1 VGKKAFVVSP
11 QAWGKMFISKHHYAL
26 ELARLGY
33 EVFFVNPPKE
43 NKLGGRPNI
52 KIEVTEYKNLL
63 TVNHTLFFSNY
74 LKFHL
79 PFLHNVFI
87 FIQRWLLL
95 KKIGKPDLI
104 LSFDLTNN
112 FPLKGIACKKIFFA
126 ADEPRAVQ
134 NFVSARNAD
143 LIVSVS
149 QHILDLY
156 QKYFPKTKKLL
167 INHGLS
173 EEFLNIPKD
182 LPKKYDRINIGL
194 SGNFLF
200 NDIDYPVL
208 LQIVLENPEVKFHFY
223 GNHSTK
229 SNIGADSSKANLE
242 YLEQIKQST
251 NCIFHG
257 VLGKRELALELN
269 QMDGFLICYDPE
281 KGQSSGSNSHKILE
295 FLSTGKVIFSSHFS
309 YYVGTE
315 LFLMNLRNQSNSVL
329 ISEFKQ
335 GIMDFQNS
343 NSLYNIAKRKEF
355 AMEQSYVSNLS
366 KIFSV
371 ISSLPLCAES

>member
-1 VGKKAFVVSP
+1 MGKKAIVVSP
-11 QAWGKMFISKHHYAL
+11 QSWGKMFISKHHYAL
-26 ELARLGY
+26 ELSKLGY

-43 NKLGGRPNI
+43 NKLGGLPQI
-52 KIEVTEYKNLL
+52 KIEATEYENLV

-79 PFLHNVFI
+79 PFLHHIFI

-112 FPLKGIACKKIFFA
+112 FPLKGLVCKKIFFA
-126 ADEPRAVQ
+126 ADEPRAQQ

-156 QKYFPKTKKLL
+156 EKQLPKAKKLL

-182 LPKKYDRINIGL
+182 LPRKYDGINIGL

-200 NDIDYPVL
+200 NDIDYPIL
-208 LQIVLENPEVKFHFY
+208 LQIVVENPEVKFHFY
-223 GNHSTK
+223 GNHSTE
-229 SNIGADSSKANLE
+229 SNIGADSSKANLD
-242 YLEQIKQST
+242 YLQQIKHST
-251 NCIFHG
+251 NCIFYG

-269 QMDGFLICYDPE
+269 QMDAFLICYDPQ
-281 KGQSSGSNSHKILE
+281 KAQSSGSNSHKILE

-309 YYVGTE
+309 YYEGTD
-315 LFLMNLRNQSNSVL
+315 LFYVNQRNDENIIISNRIKSDILQLSKINAPQL
-329 ISEFKQ
+329 IK
-335 GIMDFQNS
+335 I
-343 NSLYNIAKRKEF
+343 RKEF
-355 AMEQSYVSNLS
+355 AQKHTYTQNLDN
-366 KIFSV
+366 IFSF
-371 ISSLPLCAES
+371 SNCC

>member
-1 VGKKAFVVSP
+1 MYSNKKSGLGKKAIVVSP
-11 QAWGKMFISKHHYAL
+11 QSWGKMFISKHHYAV
-26 ELARLGY
+26 ELSKLGY

-43 NKLGGRPNI
+43 NKLGGLPRI
-52 KIEVTEYKNLL
+52 KIEETEYENLV

-79 PFLHNVFI
+79 PFLHHILI

-95 KKIGKPDLI
+95 KKIGKPDII

-112 FPLKGIACKKIFFA
+112 FSLKGLVCKKIFFA
-126 ADEPRAVQ
+126 ADEPRAEQ

-156 QKYFPKTKKLL
+156 QKYFPETKKLL

-182 LPKKYDRINIGL
+182 LPKKYNGINIGL

-208 LQIVLENPEVKFHFY
+208 LQIVEENPDVKFHFY
-223 GNHSTK
+223 GNHSTA
-229 SNIGADSSKANLE
+229 SNIGTDSSKANLD
-242 YLEQIKQST
+242 YLEQIKNRS
-251 NCIFHG
+251 NSVFHG
-257 VLGKRELALELN
+257 VLCKRELALELN
-269 QMDGFLICYDPE
+269 QMDAFLICYDPK

-309 YYVGTE
+309 YYEGTD
-315 LFLMNLRNQSNSVL
+315 LFVMNTSRV
-329 ISEFKQ
+329 
-335 GIMDFQNS
+335 D
-343 NSLYNIAKRKEF
+343 NSLLIKLFHDGIYSLNEINNSYRQDCRKSFSQEN
-355 AMEQSYVSNLS
+355 SYDQNLV
-366 KIFSV
+366 KI
-371 ISSLPLCAES
+371 IS

>member
-1 VGKKAFVVSP
+1 VYSNKKSGMGKKAIVVSP
-11 QAWGKMFISKHHYAL
+11 QSWGKMFISKHHYAL
-26 ELARLGY
+26 ELSKLGF

-43 NKLGGRPNI
+43 NKLGGLPRI
-52 KIEVTEYKNLL
+52 KIEATEYENLV

-79 PFLHNVFI
+79 PFLHHILI

-95 KKIGKPDLI
+95 KKIGKPDII

-112 FPLKGIACKKIFFA
+112 FPLKSLACKKIFFA
-126 ADEPRAVQ
+126 ADEPRAEQ
-134 NFVSARNAD
+134 NYVSARNAD

-156 QKYFPKTKKLL
+156 QKYFPETKKLL

-182 LPKKYDRINIGL
+182 LPKKYNGINIGL

-208 LQIVLENPEVKFHFY
+208 LQIVEENPDVKFHFY
-223 GNHSTK
+223 GNHSTA
-229 SNIGADSSKANLE
+229 SNIGTDSSKANLD
-242 YLEQIKQST
+242 YLEQIKNRS
-251 NCIFHG
+251 NSVFHG
-257 VLGKRELALELN
+257 VLCKRELALELN
-269 QMDGFLICYDPE
+269 QMDAFLICYDPQ

-309 YYVGTE
+309 YYEGTD
-315 LFLMNLRNQSNSVL
+315 LFVMNTSRVDNTLLIGLFQEGISALNQFNNSHL
-329 ISEFKQ
+329 
-335 GIMDFQNS
+335 
-343 NSLYNIAKRKEF
+343 KEGR
-355 AMEQSYVSNLS
+355 M
-366 KIFSV
+366 IFSQENSYDQNLLKI
-371 ISSLPLCAES
+371 IS

>member
-1 VGKKAFVVSP
+1 MYSNKKSALGKKAIVVSP
-11 QAWGKMFISKHHYAL
+11 QSWGKMFISKHHYAV
-26 ELARLGY
+26 ELSKLGY

-43 NKLGGRPNI
+43 NKLGGLPHI
-52 KIEVTEYKNLL
+52 KIEATEYENLV

-74 LKFHL
+74 FKFHL
-79 PFLHNVFI
+79 PFIHHILI

-112 FPLKGIACKKIFFA
+112 FPLKGLACKKIFFA
-126 ADEPRAVQ
+126 ADEPRAQ
-134 NFVSARNAD
+134 HNFVSARNAD

-156 QKYFPKTKKLL
+156 EKYFPKTKKIL

-182 LPKKYDRINIGL
+182 LPKKYDGINVGL

-200 NDIDYPVL
+200 NDIDYPIL
-208 LQIVLENPEVKFHFY
+208 LQIVEENPEVKFHFY

-242 YLEQIKQST
+242 YLEQIKLNA

-269 QMDGFLICYDPE
+269 QMDAFLICYDPH

-309 YYVGTE
+309 YYEGTD
-315 LFLMNLRNQSNSVL
+315 LFVMNTSR
-329 ISEFKQ
+329 E
-335 GIMDFQNS
+335 D
-343 NSLYNIAKRKEF
+343 NSLLVKLFHEGISTLNQINNSHRQEARMVF
-355 AMEQSYVSNLS
+355 SQDNSYDQNLI
-366 KIFSV
+366 KI
-371 ISSLPLCAES
+371 IS

>member
-1 VGKKAFVVSP
+1 MGKKAIVVSP
-11 QAWGKMFISKHHYAL
+11 QSWGKMFVSKHHYAV
-26 ELARLGY
+26 ELSKLGY
-33 EVFFVNPPKE
+33 DVFFVNPPKE
-43 NKLGGRPNI
+43 NKLGGLPQI
-52 KIEVTEYKNLL
+52 KIEATEYENLV
-63 TVNHTLFFSNY
+63 TVNHVLFFSNY

-79 PFLHNVFI
+79 PFLHHSLI

-126 ADEPRAVQ
+126 ADEPRAEQ

-156 QKYFPKTKKLL
+156 EKYFPKTKKLL

-173 EEFLNIPKD
+173 EDFLNIPKD
-182 LPKKYDRINIGL
+182 LPKKYDGINIGL

-200 NDIDYPVL
+200 NDIDYNVL
-208 LQIVLENPEVKFHFY
+208 FKIVVENPEVKFHFY
-223 GNHSTK
+223 GNYSTE
-229 SNIGADSSKANLE
+229 SNIGADSSKANLD
-242 YLEQIKQST
+242 YLEQITCSN

-269 QMDGFLICYDPE
+269 QMEAFLICYDPQ

-295 FLSTGKVIFSSHFS
+295 FLSTGRVIFSNYFS
-309 YYVGTE
+309 YYDNTD
-315 LFLMNLRNQSNSVL
+315 LFIVNGKYENNSTISSRFNSEVTKLSVYNSCKLMKLRVEYSQNHTYIKNLKHIL
-329 ISEFKQ
+329 K
-335 GIMDFQNS
+335 
-343 NSLYNIAKRKEF
+343 Y
-355 AMEQSYVSNLS
+355 S
-366 KIFSV
+366 KILQSCV
-371 ISSLPLCAES
+371 E

>member
-1 VGKKAFVVSP
+1 MYSNKKSGLGKKAIVVSP
-11 QAWGKMFISKHHYAL
+11 QSWGKMFISKHHYAI
-26 ELARLGY
+26 ELSKLGY
-33 EVFFVNPPKE
+33 HVFFVNPPKE
-43 NKLGGRPNI
+43 NNLGGLPDI
-52 KIEVTEYKNLL
+52 KIEATEYSNLVI
-63 TVNHTLFFSNY
+63 VNHTLFFSKY
-74 LKFHL
+74 FKFHL
-79 PFLHNVFI
+79 PFIHHILI

-112 FPLKGIACKKIFFA
+112 FPFKGLACKKIFFA
-126 ADEPRAVQ
+126 ADEPRAIQ

-156 QKYFPKTKKLL
+156 KRDFPNTKKLL

-182 LPKKYDRINIGL
+182 LPKKYEGINIGL

-200 NDIDYPVL
+200 NDIDYPIL
-208 LQIVLENPEVKFHFY
+208 ILIILEYPEVKFHFY
-223 GNHSTK
+223 GNYSTV
-229 SNIGADSSKANLE
+229 SNISSDSSKANLDF
-242 YLEQIKQST
+242 LQQLKQST

-269 QMDGFLICYDPE
+269 QMDAFLICYDPQ

-295 FLSTGKVIFSSHFS
+295 FLSTGKVIISSHFS
-309 YYVGTE
+309 YYEGTD
-315 LFLMNLRNQSNSVL
+315 LFVMNTSRVDNFLL
-329 ISEFKQ
+329 IKLFHEGISEIIQNNNNSRQEGRMVFSQ
-335 GIMDFQNS
+335 GNS
-343 NSLYNIAKRKEF
+343 YDK
-355 AMEQSYVSNLS
+355 NLL
-366 KIFSV
+366 KI
-371 ISSLPLCAES
+371 IS

>member
-1 VGKKAFVVSP
+1 VYSNKKSGLGKKAIVVSP
-11 QAWGKMFISKHHYAL
+11 QSWGKMFISKHHYAI
-26 ELARLGY
+26 ELSKLGY
-33 EVFFVNPPKE
+33 HVFFVNPPKE
-43 NKLGGRPNI
+43 NNLGGLPDI
-52 KIEVTEYKNLL
+52 KIEATEYSNLVI
-63 TVNHTLFFSNY
+63 VNHTLFFSKY
-74 LKFHL
+74 FKFHL
-79 PFLHNVFI
+79 PFIHHILI

-112 FPLKGIACKKIFFA
+112 FPFKGLACKKIFFA
-126 ADEPRAVQ
+126 ADEPRAIQ

-156 QKYFPKTKKLL
+156 KRDFPNTKKLL

-182 LPKKYDRINIGL
+182 LPKKYEGINIGL

-200 NDIDYPVL
+200 NDIDYPIL
-208 LQIVLENPEVKFHFY
+208 ILIILEYPEVKFHFY
-223 GNHSTK
+223 GNYSTV
-229 SNIGADSSKANLE
+229 SNISSDSSKANLDF
-242 YLEQIKQST
+242 LQQLKQST

-269 QMDGFLICYDPE
+269 QMDAFLICYDPQ

-295 FLSTGKVIFSSHFS
+295 FLSTGKVIISSHFS
-309 YYVGTE
+309 YYEGTD
-315 LFLMNLRNQSNSVL
+315 LFVMNTSRVDNFLL
-329 ISEFKQ
+329 IKLFHEGISEIIQNNNNSRQEGRMVFSQ
-335 GIMDFQNS
+335 GNS
-343 NSLYNIAKRKEF
+343 YDK
-355 AMEQSYVSNLS
+355 NLL
-366 KIFSV
+366 KI
-371 ISSLPLCAES
+371 IS

>member
-1 VGKKAFVVSP
+1 MSTINLKKAIVVSP
-11 QAWGKMFISKHHYAL
+11 QAWGKMFISKHHYAV
-26 ELARLGY
+26 ELSKLGY

-43 NKLGGRPNI
+43 KKLGGLPQI
-52 KIEVTEYKNLL
+52 KIEATEYKNLF

-79 PFLHNVFI
+79 SFLHHIFI
-87 FIQRWLLL
+87 FIQRWVLL

-112 FPLKGIACKKIFFA
+112 FPLKGLACKKIFFA
-126 ADEPRAVQ
+126 ADEPRAEQ

-156 QKYFPKTKKLL
+156 EKCFHQTKKLL

-182 LPKKYDRINIGL
+182 LPKKYDGINIGL

-200 NDIDYPVL
+200 NDIDYPIL
-208 LQIVLENPEVKFHFY
+208 LQIAVENPEVKFHFY
-223 GNHSTK
+223 GNYSK
-229 SNIGADSSKANLE
+229 YSNISADSSKTNLN
-242 YLEQIKQST
+242 YLEQIKLCT
-251 NCIFHG
+251 NCILHG
-257 VLGKRELALELN
+257 VLGKRDLALELN
-269 QMDGFLICYDPE
+269 QMDAFLICYDPK

-295 FLSTGKVIFSSHFS
+295 FLSSGKVIFSSHFS
-309 YYVGTE
+309 YYEGTD
-315 LFLMNLRNQSNSVL
+315 LFVMNPSK
-329 ISEFKQ
+329 E
-335 GIMDFQNS
+335 D
-343 NSLYNIAKRKEF
+343 NSLLIKLLHEGISDLNQMNNFLRQDARKVFSQEN
-355 AMEQSYVSNLS
+355 SYDHNLL
-366 KIFSV
+366 KI
-371 ISSLPLCAES
+371 IS

>member
-1 VGKKAFVVSP
+1 LGKKAIVVSP
-11 QAWGKMFISKHHYAL
+11 QSWGKMFISKHHYAV
-26 ELARLGY
+26 ELSKLGY
-33 EVFFVNPPKE
+33 EVFFVNPPNE
-43 NKLGGRPNI
+43 NKLGGLPQI
-52 KIEVTEYKNLL
+52 KIEATEYKNLV

-79 PFLHNVFI
+79 PFLHHILI

-112 FPLKGIACKKIFFA
+112 FPLKGLECKKIFFA
-126 ADEPRAVQ
+126 ADEPRAEQ

-156 QKYFPKTKKLL
+156 EKYYPKTKKLL

-182 LPKKYDRINIGL
+182 LPKKYDGINIGL

-200 NDIDYPVL
+200 NDIDYPIL
-208 LQIVLENPEVKFHFY
+208 LQIVEEYPEVKFHFY
-223 GNHSTK
+223 GNHSTE
-229 SNIGADSSKANLE
+229 SNIGADSSQRNIE
-242 YLEQIKQST
+242 YLTQIIRNS

-257 VLGKRELALELN
+257 ILGKRELALELN
-269 QMDGFLICYDPE
+269 QMDGFLICYDPQ

-295 FLSTGKVIFSSHFS
+295 FLSTGKVIFSSNFS
-309 YYVGTE
+309 FYEGTD
-315 LFLMNLRNQSNSVL
+315 LFVINSSNEDNSVL
-329 ISEFKQ
+329 VKFLHEKISDIDELNNEHIREARRLFSLENSY
-335 GIMDFQNS
+335 DQN
-343 NSLYNIAKRKEF
+343 L
-355 AMEQSYVSNLS
+355 V
-366 KIFSV
+366 KI
-371 ISSLPLCAES
+371 IS

>member
-1 VGKKAFVVSP
+1 MYSNKKSGMGKKAIVVSP
-11 QAWGKMFISKHHYAL
+11 QSWGKMFISKHHYAL
-26 ELARLGY
+26 ELSKLGF

-43 NKLGGRPNI
+43 NKLGGLPRI
-52 KIEVTEYKNLL
+52 KIEATEYENLV

-79 PFLHNVFI
+79 PFLHHILI

-95 KKIGKPDLI
+95 KKIGKPDII

-112 FPLKGIACKKIFFA
+112 FPLKSLACKKIFFA
-126 ADEPRAVQ
+126 ADEPRAEQ
-134 NFVSARNAD
+134 NYVSARNAD

-156 QKYFPKTKKLL
+156 QKYFPETKKLL

-182 LPKKYDRINIGL
+182 LPKKYNGINIGL

-208 LQIVLENPEVKFHFY
+208 LQIVEENPDVKFHFY
-223 GNHSTK
+223 GNHSTA
-229 SNIGADSSKANLE
+229 SNIGTDSSKANLD
-242 YLEQIKQST
+242 YLEQIKNRS
-251 NCIFHG
+251 NSVFHG
-257 VLGKRELALELN
+257 VLCKRELALELN
-269 QMDGFLICYDPE
+269 QMDAFLICYDPQ

-309 YYVGTE
+309 YYEGTD
-315 LFLMNLRNQSNSVL
+315 LFVMNTSRVDNTLLIGLFQEGISALNQFNNSHL
-329 ISEFKQ
+329 
-335 GIMDFQNS
+335 
-343 NSLYNIAKRKEF
+343 KEGR
-355 AMEQSYVSNLS
+355 M
-366 KIFSV
+366 IFSQENSYDQNLLKI
-371 ISSLPLCAES
+371 IS

>member
-1 VGKKAFVVSP
+1 MPGLGKKAIVVSP
-11 QAWGKMFISKHHYAL
+11 QSWGKMFISKHHFAV
-26 ELARLGY
+26 ELSKLGY
-33 EVFFVNPPKE
+33 EVFFLNPPKE
-43 NKLGGRPNI
+43 NKLGGLPQI
-52 KIEVTEYKNLL
+52 KIEATEYENLV

-74 LKFHL
+74 FKFHL
-79 PFLHNVFI
+79 PFFHHILI

-112 FPLKGIACKKIFFA
+112 FPLKGLVCKSIFFA
-126 ADEPRAVQ
+126 ADEPRAEQ

-156 QKYFPKTKKLL
+156 EKYLPKTKKLL

-173 EEFLNIPKD
+173 EEFLNIPQD
-182 LPKKYDRINIGL
+182 LPKKYDGINIGL

-200 NDIDYPVL
+200 NDIDYPIL
-208 LQIVLENPEVKFHFY
+208 LQIVEENPEVKFRFY
-223 GNHSTK
+223 GNHSTE
-229 SNIGADSSKANLE
+229 SNIGADSSKANLY
-242 YLEQIKQST
+242 YLEQIKRST

-269 QMDGFLICYDPE
+269 QMDAFLICYDPK

-309 YYVGTE
+309 YYEGTD
-315 LFLMNLRNQSNSVL
+315 LFVMNTSR
-329 ISEFKQ
+329 E
-335 GIMDFQNS
+335 D
-343 NSLYNIAKRKEF
+343 NSLLIKLFHEGISDLNQINNSHLQEVRMMFSQEN
-355 AMEQSYVSNLS
+355 SYDQNLV
-366 KIFSV
+366 KI
-371 ISSLPLCAES
+371 IS

>member
-1 VGKKAFVVSP
+1 MFSNNKSGLGKKAIVVSP
-11 QAWGKMFISKHHYAL
+11 QSWGKMFISKHHYAV
-26 ELARLGY
+26 ELSKLGY

-43 NKLGGRPNI
+43 NKLGGLPRI
-52 KIEVTEYKNLL
+52 KIEATEYENLV
-63 TVNHTLFFSNY
+63 TVNHKLFFSNY

-79 PFLHNVFI
+79 PFLHHILI
-87 FIQRWLLL
+87 FTQRWLLL

-112 FPLKGIACKKIFFA
+112 FPLKGLACKKIFFA
-126 ADEPRAVQ
+126 ADEPRTKQ

-156 QKYFPKTKKLL
+156 EKYFPETKKLL

-173 EEFLNIPKD
+173 AEFLNIPKD
-182 LPKKYDRINIGL
+182 LPKKYDGINVGL

-200 NDIDYPVL
+200 NDLDYPIL
-208 LQIVLENPEVKFHFY
+208 LQIVLENPEFKFHFY

-229 SNIGADSSKANLE
+229 SNIGADSSKVNLD
-242 YLEQIKQST
+242 YLEQIKLST

-269 QMDGFLICYDPE
+269 QMDAFLICYDPK

-309 YYVGTE
+309 YYEGSN
-315 LFLMNLRNQSNSVL
+315 LFVMTSSRV
-329 ISEFKQ
+329 
-335 GIMDFQNS
+335 D
-343 NSLYNIAKRKEF
+343 NSLLIDLFREGINALNQINKRRLQEGRKLFSKEN
-355 AMEQSYVSNLS
+355 SYDQNLV
-366 KIFSV
+366 KI
-371 ISSLPLCAES
+371 IS

>member
-1 VGKKAFVVSP
+1 MFSNKKTDLGRKAIVVSP
-11 QAWGKMFISKHHYAL
+11 QKWGKMFISKHHYAV
-26 ELARLGY
+26 ELSKLGY

-43 NKLGGRPNI
+43 NKIGCFPQI
-52 KIEVTEYKNLL
+52 KIEATEYKNIV

-74 LKFHL
+74 FKFHL
-79 PFLHNVFI
+79 PFLHHILI

-112 FPLKGIACKKIFFA
+112 FPLEGLACKKIFFA
-126 ADEPRAVQ
+126 ADEPRNDQ

-156 QKYFPKTKKLL
+156 EKYFPKTKKLL

-173 EEFLNIPKD
+173 EEFLNIPED
-182 LPKKYDRINIGL
+182 LPQKYKGINIGL

-200 NDIDYPVL
+200 NDIDYPIL
-208 LQIVLENPEVKFHFY
+208 LQIVEENPEVKFHFY
-223 GNHSTK
+223 GNHSTE
-229 SNIGADSSKANLE
+229 SNIGADTSKANLD
-242 YLEQIKQST
+242 YLEQIKLST

-257 VLGKRELALELN
+257 ILGKRELALELN
-269 QMDGFLICYDPE
+269 QMDAFLICYDPQ

-295 FLSTGKVIFSSHFS
+295 FLSTGKVIFSTHFS
-309 YYVGTE
+309 YYEGTD
-315 LFLMNLRNQSNSVL
+315 LLNT
-329 ISEFKQ
+329 
-335 GIMDFQNS
+335 D
-343 NSLYNIAKRKEF
+343 SLE
-355 AMEQSYVSNLS
+355 NLS
-366 KIFSV
+366 MLQTLLEKLKDLNSEEFRSMRIQYAWQFTYPKN
-371 ISSLPLCAES
+371 LDQLLNKL

>member
-1 VGKKAFVVSP
+1 MYSNKKSTLGKKAIVVSP
-11 QAWGKMFISKHHYAL
+11 QSWGKMFISKHHYAV
-26 ELARLGY
+26 ELSKLGY

-43 NKLGGRPNI
+43 NILGGLSHI
-52 KIEVTEYKNLL
+52 KIEATEYENLV

-74 LKFHL
+74 FKFHL
-79 PFLHNVFI
+79 PFIHHILI
-87 FIQRWLLL
+87 FVQRWLLL

-112 FPLKGIACKKIFFA
+112 FPLKGLACKKIFFA
-126 ADEPRAVQ
+126 ADEPRAQQ

-156 QKYFPKTKKLL
+156 EKYFPKTKKLL

-182 LPKKYDRINIGL
+182 LSKKCEGINIGL

-200 NDIDYPVL
+200 NDIDYPIL
-208 LQIVLENPEVKFHFY
+208 LQIVVENPEVKFHFY
-223 GNHSTK
+223 GNHSTE
-229 SNIGADSSKANLE
+229 SNISADTSQSNLDF
-242 YLEQIKQST
+242 LQKIKQSS

-269 QMDGFLICYDPE
+269 QMDAFLISYDPQ

-309 YYVGTE
+309 YYEGTD
-315 LFLMNLRNQSNSVL
+315 LFVMNTSREDNSFLVNLFHEGISTLNQLNKSHRQEARMEFSQDNTYDQNL
-329 ISEFKQ
+329 I
-335 GIMDFQNS
+335 
-343 NSLYNIAKRKEF
+343 
-355 AMEQSYVSNLS
+355 
-366 KIFSV
+366 KI
-371 ISSLPLCAES
+371 IS

>member
-1 VGKKAFVVSP
+1 LNTNVIKKAIVVSP
-11 QAWGKMFISKHHYAL
+11 QSWGKMFISKHHYAV
-26 ELARLGY
+26 ELSKLGY

-43 NKLGGRPNI
+43 NKLGGLPRI
-52 KIEVTEYKNLL
+52 KIEATEYENLV

-79 PFLHNVFI
+79 PFLHHILI

-95 KKIGKPDLI
+95 KKIGKPDII

-126 ADEPRAVQ
+126 ADEPRAEQ

-143 LIVSVS
+143 IIVSVS

-156 QKYFPKTKKLL
+156 QKYFPETKKLL

-182 LPKKYDRINIGL
+182 LTKKYNGINIGL

-200 NDIDYPVL
+200 NDIDYPIL
-208 LQIVLENPEVKFHFY
+208 LQIVEENPEVKFHFY
-223 GNHSTK
+223 GNHSTA
-229 SNIGADSSKANLE
+229 SNIGADSSKANLD
-242 YLEQIKQST
+242 YLEQVKLSP

-269 QMDGFLICYDPE
+269 QMDAFLICYDPQ

-309 YYVGTE
+309 FYYHTN
-315 LFLMNLRNQSNSVL
+315 LFEMSNGAVNNQQFKKYLKDYDLFNDKQKMLYRKAYAMKFTYKQNLKKL
-329 ISEFKQ
+329 LED
-335 GIMDFQNS
+335 G
-343 NSLYNIAKRKEF
+343 Y
-355 AMEQSYVSNLS
+355 
-366 KIFSV
+366 
-371 ISSLPLCAES
+371 

>member
-1 VGKKAFVVSP
+1 MYSNKKSGLGRKAIVISP
-11 QAWGKMFISKHHYAL
+11 QSWGKMFISKHHYAV
-26 ELARLGY
+26 ELTKLGY

-43 NKLGGRPNI
+43 NKLGGLPHI
-52 KIEVTEYKNLL
+52 KIEATEYENLV

-79 PFLHNVFI
+79 PFLHHILI
-87 FIQRWLLL
+87 FAQRWLLL
-95 KKIGKPDLI
+95 KKIGKPDII

-112 FPLKGIACKKIFFA
+112 FPLKGLACKKIFFA
-126 ADEPRAVQ
+126 ADEPRTEQ
-134 NFVSARNAD
+134 NFVSARYAD

-156 QKYFPKTKKLL
+156 EKYFPETKKLL

-182 LPKKYDRINIGL
+182 LTKKYNGINIGL

-200 NDIDYPVL
+200 NDIDYPIL
-208 LQIVLENPEVKFHFY
+208 IQIVEENLEVKFHFY
-223 GNHSTK
+223 GNHSTA
-229 SNIGADSSKANLE
+229 SNIGADSSKVNLN
-242 YLEQIKQST
+242 YLEQIKLYT
-251 NCIFHG
+251 NCTFHG

-269 QMDGFLICYDPE
+269 QMDAFLICYDPQ

-309 YYVGTE
+309 YYDGTD
-315 LFLMNLRNQSNSVL
+315 LFVMNNSRVDNTLL
-329 ISEFKQ
+329 IKLFHD
-335 GIMDFQNS
+335 GIYSLNEINNSYRQDYRKSFSQENSYDQN
-343 NSLYNIAKRKEF
+343 L
-355 AMEQSYVSNLS
+355 V
-366 KIFSV
+366 KI
-371 ISSLPLCAES
+371 IS

>member
-1 VGKKAFVVSP
+1 MGKKAIVVSP
-11 QAWGKMFISKHHYAL
+11 QLWGKMFISKHHYAV
-26 ELARLGY
+26 ELSKLGF

-43 NKLGGRPNI
+43 TKLGGLPRV
-52 KIEVTEYKNLL
+52 KIEATEYENLV

-74 LKFHL
+74 FKFHL
-79 PFLHNVFI
+79 PFLHHILI
-87 FIQRWLLL
+87 FVQRWLLL
-95 KKIGKPDLI
+95 KKIGKPDII

-112 FPLKGIACKKIFFA
+112 FPLKGLVCKKIFFA
-126 ADEPRAVQ
+126 ADEPRAEQ

-156 QKYFPKTKKLL
+156 EKYFPKTKKLL

-173 EEFLNIPKD
+173 EEFLNIPRD
-182 LPKKYDRINIGL
+182 LPKKDNGINIGL

-208 LQIVLENPEVKFHFY
+208 LQIVEENPEVKFHFY
-223 GNHSTK
+223 GNHSTE
-229 SNIGADSSKANLE
+229 SNISADSSKANLDF
-242 YLEQIKQST
+242 LQQIKFST

-269 QMDGFLICYDPE
+269 QMDAFLICYDPQ

-309 YYVGTE
+309 YYEGTN
-315 LFLMNLRNQSNSVL
+315 LFVMNTSR
-329 ISEFKQ
+329 E
-335 GIMDFQNS
+335 D
-343 NSLYNIAKRKEF
+343 NSLIIKLLHKGISDLNQLNNSHLQEVRKGFSQEN
-355 AMEQSYVSNLS
+355 SYDQNLI
-366 KIFSV
+366 KI
-371 ISSLPLCAES
+371 IS

>member
-1 VGKKAFVVSP
+1 VYLNKKLGSGKKAIVVSP
-11 QAWGKMFISKHHYAL
+11 QSWGKMFISKHHYAV
-26 ELARLGY
+26 ELSKLGY

-43 NKLGGRPNI
+43 NKLGGLPRI
-52 KIEVTEYKNLL
+52 KIEDTEYENLV

-74 LKFHL
+74 LKFHM
-79 PFLHNVFI
+79 PFLHNIFI

-95 KKIGKPDLI
+95 KKIGKPDII

-112 FPLKGIACKKIFFA
+112 FPLKGLACKKIFFA
-126 ADEPRAVQ
+126 ADEPRAEQ

-156 QKYFPKTKKLL
+156 EKYYPKTKKLL

-182 LPKKYDRINIGL
+182 LPKKDDGINIGL

-200 NDIDYPVL
+200 NDIDYPIL
-208 LQIVLENPEVKFHFY
+208 LQIVLENPQVKFHFY
-223 GNHSTK
+223 GNHSTE
-229 SNIGADSSKANLE
+229 SNIGADTSKVNIDYLKKIKLSS
-242 YLEQIKQST
+242 
-251 NCIFHG
+251 NCNFYGI
-257 VLGKRELALELN
+257 LDKRELALELN
-269 QMDGFLICYDPE
+269 QMDAFLICYDPQ

-309 YYVGTE
+309 YYEGTD
-315 LFLMNLRNQSNSVL
+315 LFIMNENQCNTEKFKSLFKKVLDNLNNLNSEIAYRIRINYSHKFSYTRNCESIL
-329 ISEFKQ
+329 E
-335 GIMDFQNS
+335 
-343 NSLYNIAKRKEF
+343 
-355 AMEQSYVSNLS
+355 YV
-366 KIFSV
+366 I
-371 ISSLPLCAES
+371 

>member
-1 VGKKAFVVSP
+1 MGKKAIVVSP
-11 QAWGKMFISKHHYAL
+11 QSWGKMFISKHHYAV
-26 ELARLGY
+26 ELSKLGY

-43 NKLGGRPNI
+43 NKLGGVPQI
-52 KIEVTEYKNLL
+52 KIEATEYENLV

-79 PFLHNVFI
+79 PFLHHILI
-87 FIQRWLLL
+87 FVQRWLLL

-112 FPLKGIACKKIFFA
+112 FPLKGLACKKIFFA
-126 ADEPRAVQ
+126 ADEPRAQQ
-134 NFVSARNAD
+134 NFISARNAD

-156 QKYFPKTKKLL
+156 EKYFPKTKKLL

-173 EEFLNIPKD
+173 EEFLNIPQD
-182 LPKKYDRINIGL
+182 LPKKYDGINVGL

-200 NDIDYPVL
+200 NDIDYPIL
-208 LQIVLENPEVKFHFY
+208 IQIVEENPEVKFHFY
-223 GNHSTK
+223 GNHSTQ

-242 YLEQIKQST
+242 YLEQIKLSA

-269 QMDGFLICYDPE
+269 QMDAFLICYDPQ

-309 YYVGTE
+309 YYEGTD
-315 LFLMNLRNQSNSVL
+315 LFYVNQRNDENIIISIRLKSEILQLSNINAPQL
-329 ISEFKQ
+329 IK
-335 GIMDFQNS
+335 I
-343 NSLYNIAKRKEF
+343 RKEF
-355 AMEQSYVSNLS
+355 AQKHTYTQNLDN
-366 KIFSV
+366 IFSF
-371 ISSLPLCAES
+371 PNCC

>member
-1 VGKKAFVVSP
+1 LGKKAIVVSP
-11 QAWGKMFISKHHYAL
+11 QSWGKMFISKHHYAV
-26 ELARLGY
+26 ELSKLGY
-33 EVFFVNPPKE
+33 KVFFVNPPEE
-43 NKLGGRPNI
+43 NKLGGLPQI
-52 KIEVTEYKNLL
+52 KIEATEYENLV

-74 LKFHL
+74 FKFHL
-79 PFLHNVFI
+79 PFLHHIFI

-112 FPLKGIACKKIFFA
+112 FPLKGLACKKIFFA
-126 ADEPRAVQ
+126 ADEPRTKQ

-156 QKYFPKTKKLL
+156 EKYFPETKKLL

-173 EEFLNIPKD
+173 AEFLNIPKD
-182 LPKKYDRINIGL
+182 LPKKYEGINIGL

-200 NDIDYPVL
+200 NDIDYPIL
-208 LQIVLENPEVKFHFY
+208 LRIIVENPKVKFHFY
-223 GNHSTK
+223 GNHSTE

-242 YLEQIKQST
+242 YLEQIKLSI

-257 VLGKRELALELN
+257 VLGKIELALELN
-269 QMDGFLICYDPE
+269 QMDAFLICYDPQ

-295 FLSTGKVIFSSHFS
+295 FLSTGKVIFSSYFS
-309 YYVGTE
+309 YYEDTD
-315 LFLMNLRNQSNSVL
+315 LFFMNTAKNTKENLKLNFTFGINNLKSLNSKKNVKNRL
-329 ISEFKQ
+329 
-335 GIMDFQNS
+335 DFSQK
-343 NSLYNIAKRKEF
+343 Y
-355 AMEQSYVSNLS
+355 SYVINC
-366 KIFSV
+366 KIILKSV
-371 ISSLPLCAES
+371 N